1 MTNTRI
7 IATIGPSDQ
16 KLAAGSSFRP
26 VPYPERLSKF
36 ARAGADVF
44 RVNMAFYPDRQ
55 AMAGLVNAGFFQ
67 AVRAV
72 GKPVAVMA
80 DIGPK
85 LRIAGPK
92 EYALLKRGGQ
102 LLLHFREMVPGTAQ
116 SCSVVLYDEPFA
128 AMLPALRQAF
138 RLRPEVF
145 IAIGEDDVI
154 LSARPKDVNPRAGTL
169 LCSVF
174 RAGGF
179 RGRKGLTFQHVRI
192 EFPDYLAPRTR
203 RQIDYLLG
211 YDIASLALSF
221 VQGRR
226 EIDEV
231 RSYLARQSRGR
242 REAGPSAPMLVAKI
256 ETADGVRNVDEIL
269 LAADGIMIAR
279 GDLGLQIGL
288 ARVPAVQKEIIAKCN
303 RLGKSVI
310 TATQMLESM
319 TEHPTPTRAEAAD
332 VFNAILDGSD
342 AILLSN
348 ETSDGPFAV
357 QAIRAAR
364 EIVTQ
369 AEKFRARRHLR
380 QSLRQGSVS

>member
-1 MTNTRI
+1 MTDARI

-16 KLAAGSSFRP
+16 KLTAGSSVRP
-26 VPYPERLSKF
+26 APYLERLRKF

-44 RVNMAFYPDRQ
+44 RVNMAFYPNRE
-55 AMAGLVNAGFFQ
+55 AMDELVEAGFFR

-72 GKPVAVMA
+72 RKPVAVMA

-85 LRIAGPK
+85 LRIAGPA
-92 EYALLKRGGQ
+92 EHVALKRGER
-102 LLLHFREMVPGTAQ
+102 LRLHFRDLFRGTAH

-128 AMLPALRQAF
+128 AMLPALKRALL
-138 RLRPEVF
+138 LRREVF

-154 LSARPKDVNPRAGTL
+154 LSARPRDLNPRVGTL
-169 LCSVF
+169 LCTVF
-174 RAGGF
+174 RAGRF

-192 EFPDYLAPRTR
+192 EFPDYLALRTR
-203 RQIDYLLG
+203 RQIDFLLEH
-211 YDIASLALSF
+211 DIASLALSF

-231 RSYLARQSRGR
+231 RSYVARQSRAKRATGR
-242 REAGPSAPMLVAKI
+242 GTPMLVAKI
-256 ETADGVRNVDEIL
+256 ETLDGVQHIDEILGAADGV
-269 LAADGIMIAR
+269 MIAR
-279 GDLGLQIGL
+279 GDLGLQVGL
-288 ARVPAVQKEIIAKCN
+288 ARVPALQKEIIAKCN
-303 RLGKSVI
+303 WLGKPVI
-310 TATQMLESM
+310 TATQMLQSM
-319 TEHPTPTRAEAAD
+319 TEHSTPTRAEAAD

-369 AEKFRARRHLR
+369 AEKFRARRRSR
-380 QSLRQGSVS
+380 QP

>member
-1 MTNTRI
+1 MINTRI
-7 IATIGPSDQ
+7 IATIGPDDQ

-26 VPYPERLSKF
+26 VPYRERLSKF

-44 RVNMAFYPDRQ
+44 RVNMAFHPDRQ
-55 AMAGLVNAGFFQ
+55 AMDALVKAGFFQ

-72 GKPVAVMA
+72 RKPVVVMA

-85 LRIAGPK
+85 LRLAGPA
-92 EYALLKRGGQ
+92 EYVVLKRGDQ
-102 LLLHFREMVPGTAQ
+102 LLLHFRDLVPGTAQ

-128 AMLPALRQAF
+128 AMLPALKQAF
-138 RLRPEVF
+138 RHGKEAFV
-145 IAIGEDDVI
+145 AIGEDDVI
-154 LSARPKDVNPRAGTL
+154 LSARPKDLNPRAGTL

-174 RAGGF
+174 RAGRF

-192 EFPDYLAPRTR
+192 EFPDYLALRTR
-203 RQIDYLLG
+203 RQIDFLLEH
-211 YDIASLALSF
+211 DIASLALSF

-226 EIDEV
+226 EIADV
-231 RSYLARQSRGR
+231 RNYVSRQFTRQSLGKH
-242 REAGPSAPMLVAKI
+242 AVAQSVPLLVAKV
-256 ETADGVRNVDEIL
+256 ETADGVRNIDEIL
-269 LAADGIMIAR
+269 GAADGIMIAR

-288 ARVPAVQKEIIAKCN
+288 AQVPAVQKEIIRKCN
-303 RLGKSVI
+303 RLGKPVI

-319 TEHPTPTRAEAAD
+319 TEHPSPTRAEAAD

-364 EIVTQ
+364 EIVVQ
-369 AEKFRARRHLR
+369 AEKFRTRAGRESRE
-380 QSLRQGSVS
+380 V